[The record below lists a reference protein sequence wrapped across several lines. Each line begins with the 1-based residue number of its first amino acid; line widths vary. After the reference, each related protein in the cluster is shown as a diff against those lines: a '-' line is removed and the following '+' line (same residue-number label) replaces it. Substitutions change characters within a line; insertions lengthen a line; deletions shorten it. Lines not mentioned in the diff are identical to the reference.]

1 MMSKEVLGQV
11 TSCDTTQHVWEMV
24 HGMYASQSRARVMHL
39 RAKLANTRK
48 GELPMVSY
56 YTKLKENVDEMV
68 AASKQLEDDDVIS
81 HIDRVRC

>member
-1 MMSKEVLGQV
+1 
-11 TSCDTTQHVWEMV
+11 
-24 HGMYASQSRARVMHL
+24 MHL